1 MQDGI
6 EKRHARTTACKAPPV
21 RALAWL
27 GAPALPL
34 VAGCFSY
41 TVDLPQT
48 PPVDARAAVRPDA
61 AEVCVVRTSLA
72 GGTHVV
78 RDNGQLVGAT
88 AGKGYFC
95 YEARP
100 GLHRVVS
107 QVGENVATL
116 DIALSGGERVF
127 LQQSYD
133 LEEASLARFPER
145 EARAAMAP
153 LHFERLV
160 AAPEPVL
167 APSDLAAAAAEL
179 PASPPPPPPSSERR
193 RVTGLTYGVD
203 VGLGL
208 GSARLAPRTQA
219 TASFAALGSLWAGL
233 SASDVA
239 VIAVRIDGSLVAGS
253 GVADA
258 ALHVA
263 LFPAADRSGPAHDF
277 MVFIDGGLRL
287 PAAGAPVEGM
297 GRVGAG
303 WEPWR
308 LGPVVVGPFLAGQI
322 ARGGGDADA
331 AVIAG
336 MGASLYPKA
345 PKR

>member
-1 MQDGI
+1 
-6 EKRHARTTACKAPPV
+6 V
-21 RALAWL
+21 RALARL
-27 GAPALPL
+27 GTSALFL
-34 VAGCFSY
+34 VTGCFSY

-78 RDNGQLVGAT
+78 RDNGRIVGAT
-88 AGKGYFC
+88 GGKGYFC

-107 QVGENVATL
+107 VVGEERATL
-116 DIALSGGERVF
+116 DLALTGGERVF

-133 LEEASLARFPER
+133 GEKAALARLPER
-145 EARAAMAP
+145 EARAAMGP
-153 LHFERLV
+153 LHYERLI

-167 APSDLAAAAAEL
+167 APSELAAAAADL
-179 PASPPPPPPSSERR
+179 PESPPPPPPSSSERR
-193 RVTGLTYGVD
+193 RVTGLTYGID
-203 VGLGL
+203 AGLGL
-208 GSARLAPRTQA
+208 GSARTTPATAA

-239 VIAVRIDGSLVAGS
+239 VIAVRVDGSLVAGS
-253 GVADA
+253 GVADVV
-258 ALHVA
+258 LHLA
-263 LFPAADRSGPAHDF
+263 LFPAADRAGRAHDF
-277 MVFIDGGLRL
+277 MIFADGGVCP
-287 PAAGAPVEGM
+287 PAAGAPIEGV
-297 GRVGAG
+297 GRLGFG

-345 PKR
+345 PAR